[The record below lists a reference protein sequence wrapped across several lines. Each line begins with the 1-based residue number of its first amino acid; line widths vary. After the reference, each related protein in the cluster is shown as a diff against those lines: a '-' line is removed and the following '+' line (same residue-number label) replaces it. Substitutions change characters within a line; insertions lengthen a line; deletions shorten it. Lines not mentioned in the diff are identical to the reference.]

1 MQAHEQV
8 RPYERR
14 ARRRRGPGVVR
25 RRHKVGRRRQQ
36 LEPTGDLGV
45 VLLAR
50 RLADEDLPGPA
61 PRGRGEE
68 IVTARHRPIHERAV
82 EEEAQVPR
90 PPQRQLY
97 AALVMRPPSPPE
109 ALRDRLVPV
118 GEEAARAEAP
128 EALADVVEHRRARV
142 DHDLCGNQ
150 PVRRVHP
157 TILH

>member
-8 RPYERR
+8 RPYERLP
-14 ARRRRGPGVVR
+14 RRYCGPFVR
-25 RRHKVGRRRQQ
+25 LWHDVGRRRE
-36 LEPTGDLGV
+36 LEPPVDLDV

-97 AALVMRPPSPPE
+97 AGLLVFPPAPPE
-109 ALRDRLVPV
+109 ALRDRLVPI
-118 GEEAARAEAP
+118 
-128 EALADVVEHRRARV
+128 VEKA
-142 DHDLCGNQ
+142 
-150 PVRRVHP
+150 
-157 TILH
+157 